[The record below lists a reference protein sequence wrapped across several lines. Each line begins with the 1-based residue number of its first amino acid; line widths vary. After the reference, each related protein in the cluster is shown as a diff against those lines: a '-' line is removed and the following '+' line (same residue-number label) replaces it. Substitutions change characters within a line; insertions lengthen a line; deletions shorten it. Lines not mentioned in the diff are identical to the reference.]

1 MPLHAVMVMVLSND
15 GQKKGIFMSSVDSVN
30 GLDGNLY
37 EILIQ
42 AAKGSQPADSAAVAA
57 PVGGV
62 AGAQGI
68 PGGNEGGID
77 DLRTK
82 IDSAISEALAGLDK
96 SASTDDIMAAVQKA
110 VSSTMEA
117 NGVDPSKMP
126 PPPPPPP
133 AEKSSETSDDED
145 DDTSTS
151 NDPFLQRLQELLDEN
166 GFDGESIISQLEAQM
181 SGQDTSSMFS
191 LMQGIQSQQGI
202 DKTV

>member
-1 MPLHAVMVMVLSND
+1 
-15 GQKKGIFMSSVDSVN
+15 MSSVNGVG

-37 EILIQ
+37 EILMQ
-42 AAKGSQPADSAAVAA
+42 AVKGSSATDSTTAAAS
-57 PVGGV
+57 VGGV
-62 AGAQGI
+62 AGVGGI
-68 PGGNEGGID
+68 AGGNEGGID

-96 SASTDDIMAAVQKA
+96 SANKDDIMAAVQKA

-126 PPPPPPP
+126 PPPPRP
-133 AEKSSETSDDED
+133 AEESSETSDDED
-145 DDTSTS
+145 DDTSAS

-166 GFDGESIISQLEAQM
+166 GFDGKSIISQLEAQM
-181 SGQDTSSMFS
+181 SGQGTSSMFS